1 MMSRTLNKDI
11 SSDILYG
18 CFVIIINVSSY
29 ECNQDVAYSQYGYFL
44 WYIMHIDIRPC
55 QTLLFF
61 EHHSN
66 YLWWLLR
73 GFNFPLF
80 ATNRLIMNFYDRFA
94 LSKVFHWIDFLK
106 KSVHSLS
113 SKEAVVTRLSFDEEQ
128 N

>member
-1 MMSRTLNKDI
+1 
-11 SSDILYG
+11 
-18 CFVIIINVSSY
+18 
-29 ECNQDVAYSQYGYFL
+29 
-44 WYIMHIDIRPC
+44 MHIDIRPC

-94 LSKVFHWIDFLK
+94 LSKVFHGIDFLK

-113 SKEAVVTRLSFDEEQ
+113 GKEAVVTRLSFLTKNKINKNGVKIVENICQ
-128 N
+128 FS